1 MELNYRKAVQDDAEL
16 LIEMYNAAFHA
27 DYIRYGECPAYGKTK
42 EAMELSI
49 AGFPKYII
57 LSKEVPVGVISLYTK
72 KCGFHTGNKEMEGN
86 VEVIRR
92 LLLSIWSGKK
102 DYAFRKLRKITMLA
116 CVLLFMIPLSL
127 TACGGRANT
136 SSSVYPNIDDA
147 DIPDI
152 LEKTVG
158 TVGNTYFTSFGKSD
172 NKDYRSYLAVT
183 FENTT
188 EDDYD
193 ELMEHYQSASIG
205 TDEEGFLL
213 FDWGRLHVNAED
225 DSILLNAYMK

>member
-1 MELNYRKAVQDDAEL
+1 MW
-16 LIEMYNAAFHA
+16 
-27 DYIRYGECPAYGKTK
+27 
-42 EAMELSI
+42 
-49 AGFPKYII
+49 
-57 LSKEVPVGVISLYTK
+57 
-72 KCGFHTGNKEMEGN
+72 
-86 VEVIRR
+86 R
-92 LLLSIWSGKK
+92 LLLSIWSAKK
-102 DYAFRKLRKITMLA
+102 DCAFRKLRKNTMLA

-152 LEKTVG
+152 LEKAVG

-193 ELMEHYQSASIG
+193 ELMKHYQSASTG

>member
-1 MELNYRKAVQDDAEL
+1 MW
-16 LIEMYNAAFHA
+16 
-27 DYIRYGECPAYGKTK
+27 
-42 EAMELSI
+42 
-49 AGFPKYII
+49 
-57 LSKEVPVGVISLYTK
+57 
-72 KCGFHTGNKEMEGN
+72 
-86 VEVIRR
+86 R
-92 LLLSIWSGKK
+92 LLLSIWSAKK
-102 DYAFRKLRKITMLA
+102 DCTFRKLRKITMLA

-127 TACGGRANT
+127 TAGDGRANT

-193 ELMEHYQSASIG
+193 ELMEHYQSASTG